1 MSKTNEK
8 IDKIANKVID
18 LMKKHDNNWLN
29 PMKNSL
35 FNYGLPVNF
44 ESKRSYNGFNTFNL
58 SMAIIDNNWN
68 SNQFG
73 TFKNWTD
80 KGYKIIKGSKSET
93 VFFWT
98 QGISKDKDDENKSY
112 WFLKT
117 YNVFNACQI
126 EGYEIKEDKTE
137 KTQFE
142 ILKDCED
149 YISNTNAKIN
159 HGGNGAFYSPSKDII
174 SIPLKEN
181 FISTETSTAQEC
193 YYSTLLHELVHWT
206 GSKNRLDRL
215 KKTQFGSKEY
225 AFEELVAETGSAIL
239 CSLLNVSSSPRI
251 DHAKY
256 LNHWIELLEDK
267 PKTILKAFSQSSK
280 AIDYLDKL
288 QEKAEKVA

>member
-1 MSKTNEK
+1 MSKNSKE
-8 IDKIANKVID
+8 IDKIGLQIRD
-18 LMKKHDNNWLN
+18 LMIKHDSNWIN
-29 PMKNSL
+29 PMKNSI

-44 ESKRSYNGFNTFNL
+44 ESNRSYNGFNTFSL
-58 SMAIIDNNWN
+58 SMAIMDNNWT

-73 TFKNWTD
+73 TFKNWND
-80 KGYKIIKGSKSET
+80 KGYKIIKGSKSEK

-98 QGISKDKDDENKSY
+98 QGISKDKDDEKKPY

-149 YISNTNAKIN
+149 YVLNTNAKIN

-181 FISTETSTAQEC
+181 FISTDTSTAQEC

-239 CSLLNVSSSPRI
+239 CSLLNVSSSPRV

-256 LNHWIELLEDK
+256 LNHWIDLLEDK
-267 PKTILKAFSQSSK
+267 PRSIMTAFSQSSK

-288 QEKAEKVA
+288 QNKAEKVA

>member
-8 IDKIANKVID
+8 IDKIANEVID
-18 LMKKHDNNWLN
+18 LMKNHNSNWLS

-98 QGISKDKDDENKSY
+98 QGTSKEKDDDKKSY

-149 YISNTNAKIN
+149 YVLNTNAKIN
-159 HGGNGAFYSPSKDII
+159 YGGNGAFYSPSKDII

-181 FISTETSTAQEC
+181 FISTDTSTAQEN

-239 CSLLNVSSSPRI
+239 CSLLNVSSSPRV

-256 LNHWIELLEDK
+256 LNHWIDLLEDK
-267 PKTILKAFSQSSK
+267 PRSIMTAFSQSSK

-288 QEKAEKVA
+288 QNKAEKVA

>member
-58 SMAIIDNNWN
+58 SMAIIDNNWT

-80 KGYKIIKGSKSET
+80 KGYKIIKGSKSEI

-98 QGISKDKDDENKSY
+98 QGMSKDKDDEKKSY

-149 YISNTNAKIN
+149 YVANTNAKIN
-159 HGGNGAFYSPSKDII
+159 NGGDGAFYSPSKDII

-181 FISTETSTAQEC
+181 FISTETSTAKEN

-239 CSLLNVSSSPRI
+239 CSLLNVSSSPRV

-256 LNHWIELLEDK
+256 LNHWIDLLEDK
-267 PKTILKAFSQSSK
+267 PRSIMTAFSQSSK

-288 QEKAEKVA
+288 QNKVEKVA